1 MKRFASQ
8 GAAGIAPRLV
18 ARFPGRFAGRFVGA
32 VAAAA
37 LAVAASGAPAFAKT
51 KKKDVAAAVAA
62 AAALALGVAAL
73 AQDESDYPSGKQMT
87 TGQQKAEFEAGYR
100 DGLAGA
106 RYRNNLPAGTYG
118 AGYDAGV
125 RERKAQQAG
134 TGGKKLK
141 DVPNKAVKSCVAMAA
156 DGWNLRKSSVYATDA
171 RKGSAG
177 TWLVEVVAGKR
188 QGLCSMAADGTSR
201 GKFLD
206 GASL

>member
-1 MKRFASQ
+1 MTRATR
-8 GAAGIAPRLV
+8 GAARLAATRLAATRLV
-18 ARFPGRFAGRFVGA
+18 AMAT
-32 VAAAA
+32 AAAVVVA
-37 LAVAASGAPAFAKT
+37 LAGAPAFAKD
-51 KKKDVAAAVAA
+51 KKKDVAAAVAI

-73 AQDESDYPSGKQMT
+73 AQDESDYPPGKQMT

-106 RYRNNLPAGTYG
+106 RYRANLPASTYG

-134 TGGKKLK
+134 SGGKKLAG
-141 DVPNKAVKSCVAMAA
+141 VPNKAVKSCVAMASG
-156 DGWNLRKSSVYATDA
+156 DWRLNKSNVYATDA

-177 TWLVEVVAGKR
+177 TWLIEVVAGKR
-188 QGLCSMAADGTSR
+188 QGVCSMAADGTSR
-201 GKFLD
+201 GKFLN